1 LSQLGNYT
9 DSRSGAGVLDTGTSN
24 WIPALGHD
32 RSGCAPRGR
41 PAGHGAGAHCAAAV
55 IQRITGNILLAF
67 GSGPAARR
75 HPSVANW
82 HQVTGQ

>member
-1 LSQLGNYT
+1 
-9 DSRSGAGVLDTGTSN
+9 VLDTGTSN

-82 HQVTGQ
+82 HHVTGQ